1 MHPRTREVRKPD
13 SGIDPRGSGSGQP
26 PLLQGFLKHR
36 KPGAAPKPTAT
47 EGPPKASAAEAPK
60 ASAAEAPKVAT
71 RTGSTTPKPRK
82 AAAPKAARPAAAK
95 ARPEKA

>member
-36 KPGAAPKPTAT
+36 KSAAPPTTTPSGTTAPEAAPVARAAKASKPAANAAPKP
-47 EGPPKASAAEAPK
+47 
-60 ASAAEAPKVAT
+60 
-71 RTGSTTPKPRK
+71 RK
-82 AAAPKAARPAAAK
+82 RAAK
-95 ARPEKA
+95 A

>member
-36 KPGAAPKPTAT
+36 KPGATPRAVPTEATTAKAGSTVESTKAAGTRRPKP
-47 EGPPKASAAEAPK
+47 
-60 ASAAEAPKVAT
+60 
-71 RTGSTTPKPRK
+71 
-82 AAAPKAARPAAAK
+82 APKAAPTSAATSAAK
-95 ARPEKA
+95 PRKPAPKTPA